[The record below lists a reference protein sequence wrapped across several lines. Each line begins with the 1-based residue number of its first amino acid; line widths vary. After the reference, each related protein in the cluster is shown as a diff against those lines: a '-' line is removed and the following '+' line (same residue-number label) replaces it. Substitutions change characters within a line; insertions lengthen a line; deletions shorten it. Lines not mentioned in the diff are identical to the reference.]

1 MNTVRN
7 ISPSPSTKLTRL
19 LQSVKQSSG
28 SRGSSCLRGSSFSCS
43 LAQGPSCSTV
53 LVSFEHCRASRVK
66 PRLRSTE
73 AGLGAPRPVHCGAP
87 GERQLQQRRAH
98 GTPRKVASSI
108 RHDHP
113 LGAPQ
118 GRRGSS
124 REGGTRPHCACSPAS
139 CRQTRPLRGPRE
151 TGLQQR
157 EQGGG
162 HTATPRPAAS
172 CIRGGRCPRVQGK
185 PPTVQA

>member
-28 SRGSSCLRGSSFSCS
+28 SRGSRCLRGSSFSCS

-139 CRQTRPLRGPRE
+139 CRLTIADLAPKPMPESL
-151 TGLQQR
+151 L
-157 EQGGG
+157 
-162 HTATPRPAAS
+162 
-172 CIRGGRCPRVQGK
+172 CNDRCPILFYFHSISLKSMKSRPKKVWICCRI
-185 PPTVQA
+185 